1 MFVFVWIKQAKVFG
15 TAVNASGFSGYDEYV
30 PMVDKAVDAGWKR
43 QASLPKP
50 YASKG

>member
-1 MFVFVWIKQAKVFG
+1 MFVMVKQAKVFG
-15 TAVNASGFSGYDEYV
+15 TAVYASGFSGYDEYVV